1 MKLLINKNRSKFDN
15 SKLINGIMPNMI
27 ILNMDN

>member
-15 SKLINGIMPNMI
+15 SKLNMVYAKYDKYDNG
-27 ILNMDN
+27 